1 MGRDGMGWDVMDGW
15 MDGWTDGCMD
25 GCVCTP
31 VSILCVRH
39 VGSTM
44 DAFRGLY
51 VSIVLVIYVYILIYI
66 YLDIIFLAE

>member
-15 MDGWTDGCMD
+15 MDGWMD
-25 GCVCTP
+25 AH
-31 VSILCVRH
+31 LYRFCVRY